1 MRELE
6 MNEVDQA
13 SGGFVGIPIPFYNGF
28 IPMPNWP
35 GGLPGIFS
43 VRPLT
48 FKIGYEVGGYIYQA
62 TESTFGMSTGEA
74 LYITIN

>member
-6 MNEVDQA
+6 MSEVDQA
-13 SGGFVGIPIPFYNGF
+13 SGGFVGTPIPFYNGF

-43 VRPLT
+43 VGPLT
-48 FKIGYEVGGYIYQA
+48 FKIG
-62 TESTFGMSTGEA
+62 
-74 LYITIN
+74 